1 MKGPFLYAPFED
13 AILPASRMVR
23 TQPWSRL
30 AVRIVL
36 LGFILVPMGLLLVPW
51 QQTSS
56 GLGQVVAYNPL
67 ERRQVLGAPVKGR
80 ILRWRVTEGTTVKK
94 GQIIAEMADVDP
106 QALKRIGQQRSA
118 ILEQLKLAQRQ
129 ARAYTNKMESL
140 KKVKKMHR
148 QANQLKIQMVWQKYR
163 ASVQKRKA
171 IRAGLRTERI
181 NYKRLKRL
189 SKEEIVSRRTYE
201 VAALKV
207 AKLRMAFNAAKA
219 AVLAARAQII
229 EARAQ
234 RMKKGA
240 EDQSKIDSAVAEF
253 QKAMDKAASARNKLA
268 KINLKV
274 ARQASQVIRAPRDAV
289 ILRLLVNEGSEM
301 LKVGDAIAELVPQ
314 TQSFAVELWID
325 GNDIPLLKPG
335 RRVRLQFEG
344 WPAVQFMGWPSIAV
358 GTFGGVVALV
368 DIANS
373 QQGKFRVVVTP
384 DVNETG
390 WPKTPFL
397 RQGMKAKGWVL
408 LDQVRL
414 GYELWHQLNGF
425 PPTVE
430 GPMIQKK
437 KSGNSKSNG
446 YKAPL
451 KRIKK

>member
-1 MKGPFLYAPFED
+1 MEIKTPFLYAPSGKV
-13 AILPASRMVR
+13 ILPASRMVR
-23 TQPWSRL
+23 THRWIKL
-30 AVRIVL
+30 TMRIL
-36 LGFILVPMGLLLVPW
+36 LVGFVLVPIAMLLVPW

-56 GLGQVVAYNPL
+56 GMGQVVAYNPM
-67 ERRQVLGAPVKGR
+67 ERRQILGAPVKGR
-80 ILRWRVTEGTTVKK
+80 ILRWRVTEGSTIKK
-94 GQIIAEMADVDP
+94 GQVIAEMADIDP
-106 QALKRIGQQRSA
+106 QALRRIRQQRSA
-118 ILEQLKLAQRQ
+118 ILDQLKLAQRQ
-129 ARAYTNKMESL
+129 ARAYTNKVNSL
-140 KKVKKMHR
+140 KQVKKMHF
-148 QANQLKIQMVWQKYR
+148 QANQLKIQMNWQKYK

-171 IRAGLRTERI
+171 IAAGLRTELI

-207 AKLRMAFNAAKA
+207 AKLRMSLNAAKA
-219 AVLAARAQII
+219 SVLAARSQII

-240 EDQSKIDSAVAEF
+240 EDQSKIDSAEADY
-253 QKAMDKAASARNKLA
+253 QKAMDKAANARNKLA
-268 KINLKV
+268 KIDMKV
-274 ARQASQVIRAPRDAV
+274 ARQASQVIRASRDAV

-301 LKVGDAIAELVPQ
+301 LKAGDAIAELVPK

-335 RRVRLQFEG
+335 RHVRLQFEG
-344 WPAVQFMGWPSIAV
+344 WPAVQFMGWPSVAV

-373 QQGKFRVVVTP
+373 KQGKFRVVVVP
-384 DVNETG
+384 DAKDDA

-408 LDQVRL
+408 LDEVRL
-414 GYELWHQLNGF
+414 GYELWRQLNGF

-430 GPMIQKK
+430 EPTKQKK
-437 KSGNSKSNG
+437 EH
-446 YKAPL
+446 KAPL
-451 KRIKK
+451 KRVKK